1 MFLIV
6 WSIAPRVPAKCPNL
20 LSASRLIISAAQIIT
35 TTASR
40 TIQFDAGLSNQS
52 TQSFQISIMVVPLSS
67 MLRVYITHAEND
79 SPRQSGL
86 PCEQRRS
93 RQMIEWLAQSAPRRD
108 GPRYSCGAT
117 MAAIS
122 FWRSASS
129 APAFTRARLVGE
141 YAASRP
147 RPSRCLGATSVQSRP
162 PPNPKIATLVLGHA
176 AWGVTEPRA
185 SARRELF
192 M

>member
-1 MFLIV
+1 M
-6 WSIAPRVPAKCPNL
+6 SQPAKCVPPHYFGSPDHHHHCKQNDPVRC
-20 LSASRLIISAAQIIT
+20 RLIQPIDAIVPNIHHGRPPIIDVARLYHHMPKT
-35 TTASR
+35 
-40 TIQFDAGLSNQS
+40 N
-52 TQSFQISIMVVPLSS
+52 
-67 MLRVYITHAEND
+67 

>member
-67 MLRVYITHAEND
+67 TLRVYIITCRKRTHRDN
-79 SPRQSGL
+79 PGY

-108 GPRYSCGAT
+108 R
-117 MAAIS
+117 AAILVRRDHGS
-122 FWRSASS
+122 DLVLEIGKL
-129 APAFTRARLVGE
+129 RARLH
-141 YAASRP
+141 P
-147 RPSRCLGATSVQSRP
+147 RPPRRGVRGEQTAT
-162 PPNPKIATLVLGHA
+162 
-176 AWGVTEPRA
+176 E
-185 SARRELF
+185 
-192 M
+192 

>member
-67 MLRVYITHAEND
+67 TLRVYIITCRKRTHRDN
-79 SPRQSGL
+79 PGY

-176 AWGVTEPRA
+176 A
-185 SARRELF
+185 
-192 M
+192 